1 MTQTARGYYD
11 QPPAFLENTVIE
23 ISVPSGR
30 LIATDDL
37 RTVKYFEIDPPMS
50 INYGAGLDAWAKK
63 FAEINVAYAFVGNTC
78 PSVTRLPDGLIQVVT
93 PAWNEET
100 DEAEFNDDEVVVAKI
115 CTDLWATMLTDY
127 QGWLDHGGPEVEAAN
142 ERYALTVF
150 TVFDV
155 TPGKYRWTVYS
166 HSDRFDRDSLDRVTY
181 AQLELVE
188 AY

>member
-1 MTQTARGYYD
+1 MTRPVDYYAN
-11 QPPAFLENTVIE
+11 QPAFLGNTVVE

-37 RTVKYFEIDPPMS
+37 RSVKHFDVEQPLS
-50 INYGAGLDAWAKK
+50 INYGSGLDAWAKE
-63 FAEINVAYAFVGNTC
+63 FAARTNTAYAFVGNTS
-78 PSVTRLPDGLIQVVT
+78 PSVTRRNDGLIQVVT
-93 PAWNEET
+93 PAWSQGADPAFSAGEI
-100 DEAEFNDDEVVVAKI
+100 VVAKI

-127 QGWLDHGGPEVEAAN
+127 QNWLDHGGPEVGVAN
-142 ERYALTVF
+142 AEFAFDTYAVF
-150 TVFDV
+150 EV

-166 HSDRFDRDSLDRVTY
+166 HSDHFDRDSLERVTY